1 MNRNQVSFN
10 SSAFWVPLVSTAALA
25 LLTALPAQCLAW
37 EWSWSWGWG
46 GRSVTASGNV
56 KTETRDVTGF
66 TGISLSLPA
75 KVTIKQ
81 GNKEGL
87 TIEADDNYLPLI
99 ETVVERGQLR
109 IRPTEKNMS
118 FKGRSMKLNIT
129 IDAINIES
137 LSVSGSGDIVADEL
151 NSPKLRTSIA
161 GSGEVNIKSL
171 TSDSVKVSI
180 AGSGDLN
187 LGGTSNELEGS
198 IAGSGSIK
206 ADRLKAKNVVVKV
219 AGAGEATIW
228 ATDTMKLS
236 IAGSGDVKYWG
247 EAKVTQSV
255 AGSGSIKRLGTA
267 PN

>member
-1 MNRNQVSFN
+1 MYRSENGFN
-10 SSAFWVPLVSTAALA
+10 TGAFAAPLIATAALA
-25 LLTALPAQCLAW
+25 LLTALPATCMAW
-37 EWSWSWGWG
+37 EWSWG
-46 GRSVTASGNV
+46 GKSVTASGNV

-66 TGISLSLPA
+66 TGIALSLPA

-81 GNKEGL
+81 GSKEGL
-87 TIEADDNYLPLI
+87 TIEADDNFLPLI

-109 IRPTEKNMS
+109 IRPIEKNMN

-129 IDAINIES
+129 VDAINIES
-137 LSVSGSGDIVADEL
+137 LSVSGSGDIIADQL
-151 NSPKLRTSIA
+151 NSPKLKTSIA
-161 GSGEVNIKSL
+161 GSGDVNIKSL

-187 LGGTSNELEGS
+187 LGGTANELEGS
-198 IAGSGSIK
+198 IAGSGTVK
-206 ADRLKAKNVVVKV
+206 ADRLKAKSVVLKI
-219 AGAGEATIW
+219 AGSGDATVW

-247 EAKVTQSV
+247 DAKVSQSV
-255 AGSGSIKRLGTA
+255 AGSGSIKRLGSA

>member
-1 MNRNQVSFN
+1 
-10 SSAFWVPLVSTAALA
+10 
-25 LLTALPAQCLAW
+25 
-37 EWSWSWGWG
+37 
-46 GRSVTASGNV
+46 
-56 KTETRDVTGF
+56 VTGF
-66 TGISLSLPA
+66 SGISLSLPA

-81 GNKEGL
+81 GNKEGVI
-87 TIEADDNYLPLI
+87 IESDDNFLPLI

-109 IRPTEKNMS
+109 IRPTEKNIS

-187 LGGTSNELEGS
+187 LGGTANELEGS

>member
-1 MNRNQVSFN
+1 MHRIESGFN
-10 SSAFWVPLVSTAALA
+10 PNAFWVPLITTAALA

-37 EWSWSWGWG
+37 EWSWGSK
-46 GRSVTASGNV
+46 SVTASGNV

-87 TIEADDNYLPLI
+87 TIEADDNFLPLI

-109 IRPTEKNMS
+109 IRPVEKNMH

-129 IDAINIES
+129 VDAINIES
-137 LSVSGSGDIVADEL
+137 LSVSGSGDIIAAQL
-151 NSPKLRTSIA
+151 NSPKLKTSIA
-161 GSGEVNIKSL
+161 GSGDVNIKAL
-171 TSDSVKVSI
+171 TAESVKASI

-187 LGGTSNELEGS
+187 LGGSAKEFEAS
-198 IAGSGSIK
+198 IAGSGTVK
-206 ADRLKAKNVVVKV
+206 ADRLKAKTVVLKI
-219 AGAGEATIW
+219 AGSGDATVW
-228 ATDTMKLS
+228 ATDNMKLS

-247 EAKVTQSV
+247 DAKVTQSV

>member
-10 SSAFWVPLVSTAALA
+10 SSAFWAPLVSTAALA
-25 LLTALPAQCLAW
+25 LLTALPTQCLAW
-37 EWSWSWGWG
+37 EWSWG

-66 TGISLSLPA
+66 SGISLSLPA

-81 GNKEGL
+81 GNKEGVI
-87 TIEADDNYLPLI
+87 IESDDNFLPLI

-129 IDAINIES
+129 VDAINIES
-137 LSVSGSGDIVADEL
+137 LSVSGSGDIIADQL
-151 NSPKLRTSIA
+151 NSPKLKTSIA
-161 GSGEVNIKSL
+161 GSGDVNIKSL
-171 TSDSVKVSI
+171 TSDSVKASI
-180 AGSGDLN
+180 AGSGDIN
-187 LGGTSNELEGS
+187 LGGTANELDAS
-198 IAGSGSIK
+198 IAGSGTVK
-206 ADRLKAKNVVVKV
+206 ADRLKAKSVVLNI
-219 AGAGEATIW
+219 AGSGDATVW

-247 EAKVTQSV
+247 DAKVTQSV
-255 AGSGSIKRLGTA
+255 MGSGSIKRLGKA

>member
-37 EWSWSWGWG
+37 EWSWGWG

-247 EAKVTQSV
+247 DAKVTQSV

>member
-247 EAKVTQSV
+247 DAKVTQSV

>member
-1 MNRNQVSFN
+1 N
-10 SSAFWVPLVSTAALA
+10 AFWVPLITTAALA

-37 EWSWSWGWG
+37 EWSWGWG

-66 TGISLSLPA
+66 SGISLSLPA

-81 GNKEGL
+81 GNKEGVI
-87 TIEADDNYLPLI
+87 IESDDNFLPLI

-187 LGGTSNELEGS
+187 LGGTTNELEGS

-219 AGAGEATIW
+219 AGSGEATIW

-247 EAKVTQSV
+247 DAKVTQSV

>member
-37 EWSWSWGWG
+37 EWSWG

-66 TGISLSLPA
+66 SGISLSLPA

-81 GNKEGL
+81 GNKEGVI
-87 TIEADDNYLPLI
+87 IESDDNFLPLI

-187 LGGTSNELEGS
+187 LGGTTNELEGS

>member
-1 MNRNQVSFN
+1 M
-10 SSAFWVPLVSTAALA
+10 
-25 LLTALPAQCLAW
+25 
-37 EWSWSWGWG
+37 
-46 GRSVTASGNV
+46 

-66 TGISLSLPA
+66 SGISLSLPA

-81 GNKEGL
+81 GNKEGVI
-87 TIEADDNYLPLI
+87 IESDDNFLPLI

-187 LGGTSNELEGS
+187 LGGTTNELEGS

-219 AGAGEATIW
+219 AGSGEATIW

>member
-1 MNRNQVSFN
+1 MHRIESGFN
-10 SSAFWVPLVSTAALA
+10 PSAFWVPLITTAALV
-25 LLTALPAQCLAW
+25 LLTASPATCEAW
-37 EWSWSWGWG
+37 DWKLFWVGK
-46 GRSVTASGNV
+46 SVTASGNV
-56 KTETRDVTGF
+56 KTETREATGF
-66 TGISLSLPA
+66 SGIELSLPA
-75 KVTIKQ
+75 TVTIKQ
-81 GNKEGL
+81 GSKEGL
-87 TIEADDNYLPLI
+87 TIEADDNFLPLI
-99 ETVVERGQLR
+99 ETVVERGRLR
-109 IRPTEKNMS
+109 IRPTEKMTI

-187 LGGTSNELEGS
+187 LGGTAKELEGS

-206 ADRLKAKNVVVKV
+206 ADRLKAQNVVLKI

-247 EAKVTQSV
+247 DAKVTQSV
-255 AGSGSIKRLGTA
+255 AGSGRFTRLGKL
-267 PN
+267 PI

>member
-1 MNRNQVSFN
+1 MNRSENVFDTGPSW
-10 SSAFWVPLVSTAALA
+10 APLIATAALA
-25 LLTALPAQCLAW
+25 LLTALPATCTAW
-37 EWSWSWGWG
+37 EWSWG
-46 GRSVTASGNV
+46 GKSATASGNV

-87 TIEADDNYLPLI
+87 TIEADDNFLPLI
-99 ETVVERGQLR
+99 ETVVERGELR
-109 IRPTEKNMS
+109 IRPIEKNMN

-129 IDAINIES
+129 VDAINIES
-137 LSVSGSGDIVADEL
+137 LSVSGSGDIIAAQL
-151 NSPKLRTSIA
+151 NSPTLKTSIA
-161 GSGEVNIKSL
+161 GSGDVNIKAL
-171 TSDSVKVSI
+171 TADSVKASI

-187 LGGTSNELEGS
+187 LGGSAKEFEAS
-198 IAGSGSIK
+198 IAGSGTVQ
-206 ADRLKAKNVVVKV
+206 ADRLKAKSVSLKI
-219 AGAGEATIW
+219 AGSGDATVW

-247 EAKVTQSV
+247 DAKVTQSV
-255 AGSGSIKRLGTA
+255 AGSGSIKRLGSA

>member
-1 MNRNQVSFN
+1 MNRNEN
-10 SSAFWVPLVSTAALA
+10 GLNTSAFWAPLFATAALA
-25 LLTALPAQCLAW
+25 LLTALPATCMAW
-37 EWSWSWGWG
+37 EWSWG
-46 GRSVTASGNV
+46 GKSVTASGNV

-81 GNKEGL
+81 GGKEGL
-87 TIEADDNYLPLI
+87 TIEADDNFLPLI

-109 IRPTEKNMS
+109 IRPTEKNMN

-129 IDAINIES
+129 VDVINIDS
-137 LSVSGSGDIVADEL
+137 LSVAGSGDIVADQL
-151 NSPKLRTSIA
+151 NSPKLKTSIA
-161 GSGEVNIKSL
+161 GSGDVNIKAL
-171 TSDSVKVSI
+171 TADSVKASI

-187 LGGTSNELEGS
+187 LGGSANEFEAS
-198 IAGSGSIK
+198 IAGSGTVK
-206 ADRLKAKNVVVKV
+206 ADRLKAKSVVLKI
-219 AGAGEATIW
+219 AGSGDASVW
-228 ATDTMKLS
+228 ATENMKLS

-247 EAKVTQSV
+247 DAKVTQSV

>member
-219 AGAGEATIW
+219 AGSGEATIW

-247 EAKVTQSV
+247 DAKVTQSV

>member
-37 EWSWSWGWG
+37 EWSWG

-66 TGISLSLPA
+66 SGISLSLPA

-81 GNKEGL
+81 GNKEGVI
-87 TIEADDNYLPLI
+87 IESDDNFLPLI

-187 LGGTSNELEGS
+187 LGGTTNELEGS

-219 AGAGEATIW
+219 AGSGEATIW

>member
-1 MNRNQVSFN
+1 MHRIESGFN
-10 SSAFWVPLVSTAALA
+10 PNAFWVPLITTAALA
-25 LLTALPAQCLAW
+25 LLTALPATCMAW
-37 EWSWSWGWG
+37 EWSWGSK
-46 GRSVTASGNV
+46 SVTASGNV

-87 TIEADDNYLPLI
+87 TIEADDNFLPLI

-109 IRPTEKNMS
+109 IRPVEKNMS
-118 FKGRSMKLNIT
+118 FKGRSMRLNIT
-129 IDAINIES
+129 VDVINIES
-137 LSVSGSGDIVADEL
+137 LSVSGSGDIIADQL
-151 NSPKLRTSIA
+151 NSPKLKASIA
-161 GSGEVNIKSL
+161 GSGDVNIKSL

-187 LGGTSNELEGS
+187 LGGTANELEGS
-198 IAGSGSIK
+198 IAGSGTVK
-206 ADRLKAKNVVVKV
+206 ADRLKAKTVVLKI
-219 AGAGEATIW
+219 AGSGDATVW
-228 ATDTMKLS
+228 ATDNMKLS

-247 EAKVTQSV
+247 DAKVTQSV

>member
-1 MNRNQVSFN
+1 MHRIESGFN
-10 SSAFWVPLVSTAALA
+10 PNAFWVPLITTAALA

-37 EWSWSWGWG
+37 EWSWGWG

-66 TGISLSLPA
+66 SGISLSLPA

-81 GNKEGL
+81 GNKEGVI
-87 TIEADDNYLPLI
+87 IESDDNFLPLI

-187 LGGTSNELEGS
+187 LGGTTNELEGS

-219 AGAGEATIW
+219 AGSGEATIW

>member
-10 SSAFWVPLVSTAALA
+10 SSAFWAPLVSTAALA
-25 LLTALPAQCLAW
+25 LLTALPTQCLAW
-37 EWSWSWGWG
+37 EWSWG

-66 TGISLSLPA
+66 SGISLSLPA

-81 GNKEGL
+81 GNKEGVV
-87 TIEADDNYLPLI
+87 IESDDNFLPLI

-129 IDAINIES
+129 VDAINIES
-137 LSVSGSGDIVADEL
+137 LSVSGSGDILADQL
-151 NSPKLRTSIA
+151 NSPKLKTSIA
-161 GSGEVNIKSL
+161 GSGDVNIKSL
-171 TSDSVKVSI
+171 TSDSVKASI
-180 AGSGDLN
+180 AGSGDIN
-187 LGGTSNELEGS
+187 LGGTANELDAS
-198 IAGSGSIK
+198 IAGSGTVK
-206 ADRLKAKNVVVKV
+206 ADRLKAKSVVLNI
-219 AGAGEATIW
+219 AGSGDATVW

-247 EAKVTQSV
+247 DAKATQSV
-255 AGSGSIKRLGTA
+255 MGSGSIKRLGKV

>member
-37 EWSWSWGWG
+37 EWSWG

-66 TGISLSLPA
+66 SGISLSLPA

-81 GNKEGL
+81 GNKEGVI
-87 TIEADDNYLPLI
+87 IESDDNFLPLI

-109 IRPTEKNMS
+109 IRPVEKNMS
-118 FKGRSMKLNIT
+118 FKGRSMRLNIT
-129 IDAINIES
+129 VDVINIES
-137 LSVSGSGDIVADEL
+137 LSVSGSGDIIADQL
-151 NSPKLRTSIA
+151 NSPKLKASIA
-161 GSGEVNIKSL
+161 GSGDVNIKSL

-187 LGGTSNELEGS
+187 LGGTANELEGS
-198 IAGSGSIK
+198 IAGSGTVK
-206 ADRLKAKNVVVKV
+206 ADRLKAKTVVLKI
-219 AGAGEATIW
+219 AGSGDATVW
-228 ATDTMKLS
+228 ATDNMKLS

>member
-1 MNRNQVSFN
+1 MHRIESGFN
-10 SSAFWVPLVSTAALA
+10 PNAFWVPLITTAALA

-37 EWSWSWGWG
+37 EWSWGWG

-66 TGISLSLPA
+66 SGISLSLPA

-81 GNKEGL
+81 GNKEGVI
-87 TIEADDNYLPLI
+87 IESDDNFLPLI

-187 LGGTSNELEGS
+187 LGGTTNELEGS

-219 AGAGEATIW
+219 AGSGEATIW

-247 EAKVTQSV
+247 DAKVTQSV

>member
-1 MNRNQVSFN
+1 
-10 SSAFWVPLVSTAALA
+10 VPLITTAALA
-25 LLTALPAQCLAW
+25 LLTALPATCMAW
-37 EWSWSWGWG
+37 EWSWGSK
-46 GRSVTASGNV
+46 SVTASGNV

-87 TIEADDNYLPLI
+87 TIEADDNFLPLI

-109 IRPTEKNMS
+109 IRPVEKNMS
-118 FKGRSMKLNIT
+118 FKGRSMRLNIT
-129 IDAINIES
+129 VDVINIES
-137 LSVSGSGDIVADEL
+137 LSVSGSGDIIADQL
-151 NSPKLRTSIA
+151 NSPKLKASIA
-161 GSGEVNIKSL
+161 GSGDVNIKSL

-187 LGGTSNELEGS
+187 LGGTANELEGS
-198 IAGSGSIK
+198 IAGSGTVK
-206 ADRLKAKNVVVKV
+206 ADRLKAKTVVLKI
-219 AGAGEATIW
+219 AGSGDATVW
-228 ATDTMKLS
+228 ATDNMKLS

-247 EAKVTQSV
+247 DAKVTQSV

>member
-1 MNRNQVSFN
+1 
-10 SSAFWVPLVSTAALA
+10 
-25 LLTALPAQCLAW
+25 
-37 EWSWSWGWG
+37 
-46 GRSVTASGNV
+46 
-56 KTETRDVTGF
+56 
-66 TGISLSLPA
+66 
-75 KVTIKQ
+75 
-81 GNKEGL
+81 
-87 TIEADDNYLPLI
+87 
-99 ETVVERGQLR
+99 
-109 IRPTEKNMS
+109 
-118 FKGRSMKLNIT
+118 
-129 IDAINIES
+129 
-137 LSVSGSGDIVADEL
+137 
-151 NSPKLRTSIA
+151 
-161 GSGEVNIKSL
+161 
-171 TSDSVKVSI
+171 VSI

-187 LGGTSNELEGS
+187 LGGTANELEGS

>member
-1 MNRNQVSFN
+1 MNRSENVFDTGPSW
-10 SSAFWVPLVSTAALA
+10 APLIATAALA
-25 LLTALPAQCLAW
+25 LLTALPATCTAW
-37 EWSWSWGWG
+37 EWSWG
-46 GRSVTASGNV
+46 GKSATASGNV

-87 TIEADDNYLPLI
+87 TIEADDSFLPLI
-99 ETVVERGQLR
+99 ETVVERGELR
-109 IRPTEKNMS
+109 IRPIEKNMN

-129 IDAINIES
+129 VDAINIES
-137 LSVSGSGDIVADEL
+137 LSVSGSGDIIAAQL
-151 NSPKLRTSIA
+151 NSPKLKTSIA
-161 GSGEVNIKSL
+161 GSGDVNIKAL
-171 TSDSVKVSI
+171 TADSVKASI

-187 LGGTSNELEGS
+187 LGGSAKEFEAS
-198 IAGSGSIK
+198 IAGSGTVQ
-206 ADRLKAKNVVVKV
+206 ADRLKAKSVSLKI
-219 AGAGEATIW
+219 AGSGDATVW

-247 EAKVTQSV
+247 DAKVTQSV
-255 AGSGSIKRLGTA
+255 AGSGSIKRLGSA

>member
-1 MNRNQVSFN
+1 MENLG
-10 SSAFWVPLVSTAALA
+10 SSAFWAPLVSTAALA

-37 EWSWSWGWG
+37 EWSWG

-66 TGISLSLPA
+66 SGISLSLPA

-81 GNKEGL
+81 GNKEGVI
-87 TIEADDNYLPLI
+87 IESDDNFLPLI

-129 IDAINIES
+129 VDAINIES
-137 LSVSGSGDIVADEL
+137 LSVSGSGDILADQL
-151 NSPKLRTSIA
+151 NSPKLKTSIA
-161 GSGEVNIKSL
+161 GSGDVNIKSL
-171 TSDSVKVSI
+171 TSDSVKASI
-180 AGSGDLN
+180 AGSGDIN
-187 LGGTSNELEGS
+187 LGGTANELDAS
-198 IAGSGSIK
+198 IAGSGTVK
-206 ADRLKAKNVVVKV
+206 ADRLKAKSVVLNI
-219 AGAGEATIW
+219 AGSGDATVW

-247 EAKVTQSV
+247 DAKVTQSV
-255 AGSGSIKRLGTA
+255 MGSGSIKRLGKA